1 MFNIRQNNETD
12 MGKSSANVS
21 TNVKIGVN
29 LITVSVIDSVIDD
42 LTHLKLD
49 QESYQAIVGLLESK
63 KESDILD
70 VKKKRSPTKKQREI
84 ADEHQCRHVNN
95 ENKRCGA
102 PMCDKKLQRC
112 WVHMTAEQQTKYQAN
127 KNKNKKK

>member
-1 MFNIRQNNETD
+1 MLISDKREMQTD
-12 MGKSSANVS
+12 SMGKPSANAS

-29 LITVSVIDSVIDD
+29 LIAASVIDSVIDD
-42 LTHLKLD
+42 LKHLKLN
-49 QESYQAIVGLLESK
+49 QESYQSIVHLLESK
-63 KESDILD
+63 KESDMLD
-70 VKKKRSPTKKQREI
+70 VKKKRRSTKKREI

-95 ENKRCGA
+95 EDKRCGA

-127 KNKNKKK
+127 KNKKK

>member
-1 MFNIRQNNETD
+1 

-42 LTHLKLD
+42 LSHLKLD
-49 QESYQAIVGLLESK
+49 HETYQSVVNLLESK

-70 VKKKRSPTKKQREI
+70 VKKKKRTASKKREI

-95 ENKRCGA
+95 EDKRCGA

-112 WVHMTAEQQTKYQAN
+112 WVHMTAEQQTKYREK
-127 KNKNKKK
+127 KNKNKK

>member
-1 MFNIRQNNETD
+1 MP
-12 MGKSSANVS
+12 KPSAS
-21 TNVKIGVN
+21 ANVKIGVN

-42 LTHLKLD
+42 LKHLKLD
-49 QESYQAIVGLLESK
+49 QESYQSVVDLLQSK

-70 VKKKRSPTKKQREI
+70 VKKKRSSTKKREI
-84 ADEHQCRHVNN
+84 ADEHQCRHVNAA

-112 WVHMTAEQQTKYQAN
+112 WVHMTTEQQKKYQT
-127 KNKNKKK
+127 NKKKKTQT